1 MIIKD
6 FADILAWQ
14 KAQAFAVAV
23 INKLGKDEN
32 VTLRYEIIKSVLA
45 IPSMIAAWFER
56 RGLGDFKEYM
66 YLAKAKVSEVRTFL
80 FVAKDIWE
88 ITQTVFDD
96 LLNQATDV
104 SKLIYWF
111 VKTFIDKKKKVE
123 TQDIVI

>member
-14 KAQAFAVAV
+14 KAQAFAVAT
-23 INKLGKDEN
+23 INRIGKDED
-32 VTLRYEIIKSVLA
+32 VTLRYEIIKSALA

-80 FVAKDIWE
+80 FVARDIWE
-88 ITQTVFDD
+88 INQTIFDD
-96 LLNQATDV
+96 LINQATDV

-111 VKTFIDKKKKVE
+111 VKTFIDKKKKIESSE
-123 TQDIVI
+123 TSE